1 MKLRDLMRDYLEIQ
15 DNTPSHLKMIS
26 ENIRSLDTPCSVGG
40 KETWL
45 DSESEYSKEFSFSSR
60 EPLRSFCSYILD
72 LEGQSTVNFCLNIN
86 SGNNSAS
93 LKIPKG
99 VLSKEQFRSLTNE
112 VDNIHY
118 DVSESFKK

>member
-1 MKLRDLMRDYLEIQ
+1 MKLRDLMRDYLEDR
-15 DNTPSHLKMIS
+15 DNTHSHLRMIH
-26 ENIRSLDTPCSVGG
+26 EGIGSLDTPCSVGG
-40 KETWL
+40 KESWL
-45 DSESEYSKEFSFSSR
+45 DSESEYSKEFKFISR

-86 SGNNSAS
+86 SNNNSAS

-99 VLSKEQFRSLTNE
+99 TLSSKQFRSLTNE
-112 VDNIHY
+112 IDNIHY